1 MWCRRWVATQL
12 VTEPSTAIEPST
24 ARVILSARWE
34 VKPLWVNSRW
44 NPMVIP
50 KPVTT

>member
-12 VTEPSTAIEPST
+12 VAEPSTAIEPNT
-24 ARVILSARWE
+24 ARVILSARLGAN
-34 VKPLWVNSRW
+34 PRWVNSRW
-44 NPMVIP
+44 KPMVIP